1 MNSRGSG
8 RSSRAATDEQ
18 LATPMPEGWTVGA
31 VLAHAAFWDGRLFA
45 IMEARDAGVEPP
57 PYHEEA
63 VDWINDA
70 AKPFLLAL
78 APRDAA
84 ELAVTIAERTDAR
97 LAAEPVD
104 RVLEESAV
112 WLNPDRW
119 DHRREHLDDI
129 EAAHRRGGRR
139 RMRTAG
145 PPRA

>member
-1 MNSRGSG
+1 MVADPLYVAQNAHELARL
-8 RSSRAATDEQ
+8 RAFVEGATDEQ

-31 VLAHAAFWDGRLFA
+31 VLAHAAFWDGRLLA

-78 APRDAA
+78 SPRDAA

-97 LAAEPVD
+97 LAAEPLD

-129 EAAHRRGGRR
+129 ERILGA
-139 RMRTAG
+139 
-145 PPRA
+145 